1 MSTQIAATKSQKTSK
16 NEPELSIYQEYF
28 QYTKQYKA
36 QYGEKTVILMQ
47 VGAFFEIYGV
57 KNSIVDAIEESNIVE
72 VTDICQINIS
82 EKKANYGNGQIVM
95 AGFRDFTIDK
105 YLLKLTD
112 NGYTIPVFVQEKN
125 GKEITRVLSRVYSA
139 GTYISCE
146 TDSSPQI
153 TNHIMCIWMET
164 YGPMSTKTTIGSGGG
179 AFQKTRDTIVYGVSV
194 VNIFTGKSSIFQY
207 ETQFYMNMTTFDELE
222 RYVSIF
228 SPSEVII
235 ISPFDESKLKTIIQL
250 TGLQPQI
257 IHKIALNDTINKKQ
271 FDKVSKLTNHKYIRQ
286 ILSTFFGEE
295 SYDVCSEFQ
304 IHNIATQSFCYLLDF
319 IQEHNPDLVRKISI
333 PEFNNTSS
341 RMILAN
347 HTLSQLNI
355 INDSNIDSK
364 KSGQLSS
371 VLSFLNKCCSSMGK
385 RRFQYQLMNPTFD
398 EEWLL
403 GEYNMISALLTDNYY
418 FIDMFRKQLA
428 QIRDIEKICRQLVVK
443 KVYPSSIY
451 HLHKSVQ
458 NIQQINACLFEMP
471 TVCQYLCN
479 DFLDSREP
487 GYYFIQSKCNIIIDF
502 LDKHLFIDL
511 CQPISSMTSFD
522 ANIIRPG
529 VSVDLDATIMKYNE
543 YNEQFNQIRTYFNVI
558 MQKQENSPDTDYV
571 KVHDTEKS
579 GSCLQMTAKRSQI
592 LKTLLIKLAGNENMI
607 KINNMI
613 IPIAD
618 IKFTKASASNVEI
631 EFTALNNLCKNILLC
646 KESLNE
652 LIADTYISI
661 LTKLEVGLYVEL
673 ENLASYV
680 SKIDVLQAKV
690 YVARQYNYCC
700 PIIVSDAEKSFV
712 NTREL
717 RHCLIEYIQQ
727 NEIYVTNDIALGKS
741 VTDGILLYGT
751 NAVGKTSLI
760 RALGVAVIMAQSGM
774 FVPCTEFSYKPYT
787 AIFSRILGNDNLFKG
802 LSTFAVE
809 MTELRIILKMADENS
824 LILGDELCSGTETE
838 SALSIFIAGLMNL
851 HKKQSSFIFA
861 THFHEIVNYD
871 EIVNMKCLSLK
882 HMAVTY
888 DREKECLI
896 YDRKLKD
903 GSGPKTY
910 GLEVCK
916 SLYLGDDFLEMAYGI
931 RNKYFPESRGNLSH
945 SPTVYNA
952 AKIRGMCEMCGLKM
966 GEETHHLSQQKD
978 ADENGFI
985 GTFHKNHKANLLSV
999 CQTCHDKI
1007 HSTPVQVVNNMSN
1020 NNNQPQIVRKKT
1032 TNGYKIL
1039 H

>member
-1 MSTQIAATKSQKTSK
+1 MSTQTVVNKLQRNKKVDTDTGMY
-16 NEPELSIYQEYF
+16 PEYF
-28 QYTKQYKA
+28 QHTKQYKM
-36 QYGEKTVILMQ
+36 QYGEKTIVLMQ

-57 KNSIVDAIEESNIVE
+57 KNPNTDEIEESNIVE

-82 EKKANYGNGQIVM
+82 GPKSSYGDGQIVM

-105 YLLKLTD
+105 YLLKLTES
-112 NGYTIPVFVQEKN
+112 GYTVPVFVQDKNEKGIN
-125 GKEITRVLSRVYSA
+125 RILNRVYSP
-139 GTYISCE
+139 GTYISCD

-164 YGPMSTKTTIGSGGG
+164 YGPMTTLGGSI
-179 AFQKTRDTIVYGVSV
+179 QKTRDNIVYGVSV

-207 ETQFYMNMTTFDELE
+207 ETQFFMNMTTFDELE
-222 RYVSIF
+222 RYISIF
-228 SPSEVII
+228 SPSEVIL

-250 TGLQPQI
+250 TGLQTQM
-257 IHKIALNDTINKKQ
+257 IHTVAINDTSNKKQ
-271 FDKVSKLTNHKYIRQ
+271 YDKVCKSTNQKYIRQ
-286 ILSTFFGEE
+286 ILSSFFGEE
-295 SYDVCSEFQ
+295 TYDVCSEFQ

-319 IQEHNPDLVRKISI
+319 VQEHNPDLVRKISI

-355 INDSNIDSK
+355 INDASLDSK

-371 VLSFLNKCCSSMGK
+371 VLSFLNKCCTPMGK

-403 GEYNMISALLTDNYY
+403 GEYNMITGLLTDNYY

-443 KVYPSSIY
+443 KVYPSSIF

-458 NIQQINACLFEMP
+458 NIQQINACLYEMP

-479 DFLDSREP
+479 DFLDGRAT
-487 GYYFIQSKCNIIIDF
+487 GYDYIHSKCTNIMDF
-502 LDKHLFIDL
+502 LDNHLFIDL
-511 CQPISSMTSFD
+511 CQSITSMTSFD
-522 ANIIRPG
+522 VNIIRPG
-529 VSVDLDATIMKYNE
+529 VSVELDTTIMKYNE
-543 YNEQFNQIRTYFNVI
+543 YNELFNEIRAYFNGI
-558 MQKQENSPDTDYV
+558 MQKYENSPDTDYV
-571 KVHDTEKS
+571 KKHDTEKS
-579 GSCLQMTAKRSQI
+579 GSCLQMTTKRSQI
-592 LKTLLIKLAGNENMI
+592 MKTLLSNLAGSTNIIHIGNL
-607 KINNMI
+607 N
-613 IPIAD
+613 IPITD

-631 EFTALNNLCKNILLC
+631 EFAALNNLCKNILLY
-646 KESLNE
+646 KESLNI
-652 LIADTYISI
+652 LIAETYFSI
-661 LTKLEVGLYVEL
+661 LSKLETGLYVEL
-673 ENLASYV
+673 ENLAAYT
-680 SKIDVLQAKV
+680 SKIDVLQSKV

-700 PIIVSDAEKSFV
+700 PVIVNDSTKSFV
-712 NTREL
+712 DAREL

-727 NEIYVTNDIALGKS
+727 NEIYVTNDIALGRDK
-741 VTDGILLYGT
+741 VNGFLLYGT

-760 RALGVAVIMAQSGM
+760 RALGIAVIMAQSGM
-774 FVPCTEFSYKPYT
+774 FVPCTEFVYKPYT
-787 AIFSRILGNDNLFKG
+787 AIFSRIIGNDNLFKG

-809 MTELRIILKMADENS
+809 MTELRTILKMADKNS

-851 HKKQSSFIFA
+851 HNKKSSFIFA
-861 THFHEIVNYD
+861 THFHEIVDYD
-871 EIVNMKCLSLK
+871 EIINMNCLVLK

-888 DREKECLI
+888 DREQDCLI

-916 SLYLGDDFLEMAYGI
+916 SLYLGDDFLKMAYEI
-931 RNKYFPESRGNLSH
+931 RNKYFPESRGNLSYN
-945 SPTVYNA
+945 PTVYNA
-952 AKIRGMCEMCGLKM
+952 EKIRGMCEMCGFKM
-966 GEETHHLSQQKD
+966 GEEMHHLSQQKD
-978 ADENGFI
+978 ANENGFI

-1007 HSTPVQVVNNMSN
+1007 HSNKDDTP
-1020 NNNQPQIVRKKT
+1020 IVRKKT
-1032 TNGYKIL
+1032 TKGYRIVI
-1039 H
+1039 